1 MTWLSVEFASS
12 SISFILRR
20 VNSQPRQWHGYTM
33 DGTYDASADCEETT
47 GSQVLVLR
55 SKLNGCLSSV
65 FFVAA
70 KSLVG
75 PRYNSEIDPTAR
87 KFLKENMPKPEV

>member
-1 MTWLSVEFASS
+1 MDTPWMALMML
-12 SISFILRR
+12 LRTAKR
-20 VNSQPRQWHGYTM
+20 PLEVKYLFFVPNYI
-33 DGTYDASADCEETT
+33 
-47 GSQVLVLR
+47 
-55 SKLNGCLSSV
+55 NGCLTSV